1 MKVYEGVVI
10 LHHQTKIKKVM
21 ASKEQLESIVKSYVL
36 YSMGAGLIPVP
47 GLDVTGVTLVQLEML
62 KKIAAEYEADFSEHQ
77 LKAILGVLAGNI
89 VAKIG
94 AHSGWFVPAFGQ
106 AVSQLTMSALSGA
119 LTYAVSQVYIK
130 YLEDG
135 KILDTEKIKEYFN
148 EQFEKGKEFV
158 KNLGKKSE
166 TDPVEKLKELSELKE
181 KGAITEEEY
190 QTMKEKF
197 FASL

>member
-1 MKVYEGVVI
+1 
-10 LHHQTKIKKVM
+10 M
-21 ASKEQLESIVKSYVL
+21 ASKEQLERIVKSYVL

-47 GLDVTGVTLVQLEML
+47 GLDVTGVTLVQIEML

-135 KILDTEKIKEYFN
+135 KILDTEKIKDYFN

-158 KNLGKKSE
+158 KNLGKKAE
-166 TDPVEKLKELSELKE
+166 TDPVEKLKELADLKE